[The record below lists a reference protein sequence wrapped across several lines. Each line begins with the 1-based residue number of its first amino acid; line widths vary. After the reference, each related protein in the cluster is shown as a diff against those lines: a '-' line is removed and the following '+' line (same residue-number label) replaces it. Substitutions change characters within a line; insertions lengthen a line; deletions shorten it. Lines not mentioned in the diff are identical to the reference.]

1 MFFNNPFKSR
11 LPNADEALA
20 GRATAVFAGGNH
32 AVLGTAPY
40 RFCAEGDEADCPWSW
55 LFLGCRTAVLET
67 ARCSCNGGWLCWRGG

>member
-32 AVLGTAPY
+32 AVLGTALIGSEPKGKKQIV
-40 RFCAEGDEADCPWSW
+40 FG
-55 LFLGCRTAVLET
+55 LGCFGVPNDCFG
-67 ARCSCNGGWLCWRGG
+67 RCPVFMSRRLAMLAA